1 MYKRGKKIDY
11 HNRDLSNPFFRQKK
25 KKRINFSAE
34 TMPLR
39 KKLFIAEIIILFLGA
54 IWLAGFSSIFSIK
67 KIEITG
73 LARIS
78 GQEIENSVWQ
88 QTKLNKFLF
97 IPQKNLIFFD
107 KSVLAKKLNA
117 DYSFEKII
125 INKKLLHTLSIDIQ
139 EKSYAFIWNEADK
152 YYYTDMDGYLISEV
166 SPLDIK
172 VKKYPIISNES
183 EKKIESE
190 NQGGVEKI
198 NIDSNLINYI
208 INLFNNFPS
217 DSEKQQEG
225 SDAPKSLKI
234 EKFAIDLNKE
244 PNTVKVVLVY
254 GPAILFNTNEAID
267 KQIEKL
273 LLVKNEKLKD
283 DFYNKQSIDLRYG
296 SSIYYR

>member
-25 KKRINFSAE
+25 KKRINFSTE
-34 TMPLR
+34 TMPFK
-39 KKLFIAEIIILFLGA
+39 KKLFIAEIIILFFGT
-54 IWLAGFSSIFSIK
+54 IWLIGFSSIFSIK

-73 LARIS
+73 LVRIP
-78 GQEIENSVWQ
+78 GQEIENSIWQ

-107 KSVLAKKLNA
+107 KSDLVEKLNVN
-117 DYSFEKII
+117 YSFEKII

-139 EKSYAFIWNEADK
+139 EKSYAFIWNETDK
-152 YYYTDMDGYLISEV
+152 YYYADMDGYLISEV

-172 VKKYPIISNES
+172 EKKYPIISNES
-183 EKKIESE
+183 ENRIGSE

-198 NIDSNLINYI
+198 DIDSNLVNYI

-225 SDAPKSLKI
+225 NDTPKILKI

-244 PNTVKVVLVY
+244 PNTVKVVLAY
-254 GPAILFNTNEAID
+254 GPVILFNTSEAPD